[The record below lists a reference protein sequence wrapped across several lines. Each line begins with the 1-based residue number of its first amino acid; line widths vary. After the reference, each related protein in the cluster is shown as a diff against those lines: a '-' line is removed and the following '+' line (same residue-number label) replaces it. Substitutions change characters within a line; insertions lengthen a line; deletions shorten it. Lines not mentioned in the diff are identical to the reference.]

1 MHVLHIHVTYKVV
14 WKSEMVGRLYFLNI
28 LQCIYIYILTLF
40 LIEVVIIFGDFA

>member
-14 WKSEMVGRLYFLNI
+14 WKSEMVGRLYFLSI
-28 LQCIYIYILTLF
+28 LQCIYILTLF

>member
-1 MHVLHIHVTYKVV
+1 MHVLHIHVTHEVV

-28 LQCIYIYILTLF
+28 LQCIYILTLF